1 MGMLLF
7 ESAQRGK
14 VAARKFV
21 RIRIISALADV
32 DARIT
37 QHRAAIIADTGKRII
52 QVSEVLCF
60 DGIDGK
66 VAAQRRTKI
75 VPNNARVGR

>member
-1 MGMLLF
+1 MRVLLF

-21 RIRIISALADV
+21 RIRIISAFTNV

-37 QHRAAIIADTGKRII
+37 QHRAPILADTGKRII
-52 QVSEVLCF
+52 QVRKVLCF

-66 VAAQRRTKI
+66 VAAQRRTKV
-75 VPNNARVGR
+75 VPNNARVRR